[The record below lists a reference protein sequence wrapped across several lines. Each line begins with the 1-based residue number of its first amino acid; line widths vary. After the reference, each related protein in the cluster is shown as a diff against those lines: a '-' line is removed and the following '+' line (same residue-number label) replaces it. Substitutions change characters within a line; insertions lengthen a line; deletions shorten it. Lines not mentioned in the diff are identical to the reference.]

1 LIHLKYSIFAMV
13 LTEKNMKYRCKTDIM
28 GLILNA
34 ANAIDGESRSHIMYK
49 SLVNYNQLK
58 DYLIFLQQQE
68 LIEYDKSART
78 YRTTVKGRDFLE
90 LQRDM
95 GEMARLYGGSS
106 NLPHPSRQ

>member
-1 LIHLKYSIFAMV
+1 
-13 LTEKNMKYRCKTDIM
+13 MKYRCRTDII
-28 GLILNA
+28 GLILSA
-34 ANAIDGESRSHIMYK
+34 ANAINGESRSHIMYK

-68 LIEYDKSART
+68 LIEYDRSART

-95 GEMARLYGGSS
+95 GEMARLYGGSYDLS
-106 NLPHPSRQ
+106 QPSRQQA

>member
-1 LIHLKYSIFAMV
+1 
-13 LTEKNMKYRCKTDIM
+13 MKYRCRTDII
-28 GLILNA
+28 GLILTA

-68 LIEYDKSART
+68 LIEYDRSART

-106 NLPHPSRQ
+106 NLSHPSR

>member
-1 LIHLKYSIFAMV
+1 
-13 LTEKNMKYRCKTDIM
+13 MKYRCRTDII

-68 LIEYDKSART
+68 LIEYDRSART
-78 YRTTVKGRDFLE
+78 YRTTMKGRDFLE

-95 GEMARLYGGSS
+95 GEMARLYGGTCELS
-106 NLPHPSRQ
+106 HPSRQQV

>member
-1 LIHLKYSIFAMV
+1 
-13 LTEKNMKYRCKTDIM
+13 MKYRCKTDII

-58 DYLIFLQQQE
+58 DYLIFLQQQD
-68 LIEYDKSART
+68 LIEYDRSART

-95 GEMARLYGGSS
+95 GEMARLYGGTCELTHHS
-106 NLPHPSRQ
+106 QQQA

>member
-1 LIHLKYSIFAMV
+1 
-13 LTEKNMKYRCKTDIM
+13 MKYRCRTDII

-58 DYLIFLQQQE
+58 DYLILLQHQE
-68 LIEYDKSART
+68 LIEYDRSART

-95 GEMARLYGGSS
+95 GEMARLYGGST
-106 NLPHPSRQ
+106 NLSHPSRQ

>member
-1 LIHLKYSIFAMV
+1 
-13 LTEKNMKYRCKTDIM
+13 MKYRCRTDII
-28 GLILNA
+28 GLILSA
-34 ANAIDGESRSHIMYK
+34 ANAINGESRSHIMYK

-68 LIEYDKSART
+68 LIEYDRSART

-95 GEMARLYGGSS
+95 GEMAHLYGGSYE
-106 NLPHPSRQ
+106 LPHPSRQQA

>member
-1 LIHLKYSIFAMV
+1 
-13 LTEKNMKYRCKTDIM
+13 MKYRSRTDII

-34 ANAIDGESRSHIMYK
+34 ANAMNGESRSRIMYK

-68 LIEYDKSART
+68 LIEYIKAART

-95 GEMARLYGGSS
+95 GEMARLY
-106 NLPHPSRQ
+106 R

>member
-1 LIHLKYSIFAMV
+1 
-13 LTEKNMKYRCKTDIM
+13 MKYRCKTDII

-58 DYLIFLQQQE
+58 DYLIFLQQQD
-68 LIEYDKSART
+68 LIEYDRSART

-95 GEMARLYGGSS
+95 GEMARLYGGTCELS
-106 NLPHPSRQ
+106 HPSQQPA

>member
-1 LIHLKYSIFAMV
+1 MV
-13 LTEKNMKYRCKTDIM
+13 LTEKNMKYRCRTDIM

>member
-1 LIHLKYSIFAMV
+1 
-13 LTEKNMKYRCKTDIM
+13 MKYRCRTDII

-34 ANAIDGESRSHIMYK
+34 ANAIGGESRSHIMYK

-95 GEMARLYGGSS
+95 GEMARLYGGSYDLS
-106 NLPHPSRQ
+106 QPSRQQA

>member
-1 LIHLKYSIFAMV
+1 
-13 LTEKNMKYRCKTDIM
+13 MKYRCRTDII

-68 LIEYDKSART
+68 LIEYDRSART

-95 GEMARLYGGSS
+95 GEMARLYGGGCDLSQ
-106 NLPHPSRQ
+106 PSRQQA

>member
-1 LIHLKYSIFAMV
+1 
-13 LTEKNMKYRCKTDIM
+13 MKYRCRTDII

-68 LIEYDKSART
+68 LIEYDRSART

-95 GEMARLYGGSS
+95 GEMARLYGGSYDLS
-106 NLPHPSRQ
+106 HPSRQQG

>member
-1 LIHLKYSIFAMV
+1 
-13 LTEKNMKYRCKTDIM
+13 MKYRCKIDIF

-49 SLVNYNQLK
+49 SLINYDQLK

-68 LIEYDKSART
+68 LIEYDGSAKT

-95 GEMARLYGGSS
+95 GEMARLHDRDY
-106 NLPHPSRQ
+106 NLSYTSRQQA

>member
-1 LIHLKYSIFAMV
+1 
-13 LTEKNMKYRCKTDIM
+13 MKYRCRTDII
-28 GLILNA
+28 GLILDA

-68 LIEYDKSART
+68 LIEYDRSTRT

-95 GEMARLYGGSS
+95 GEMARFYGGSYDLS
-106 NLPHPSRQ
+106 HPSRQQV

>member
-1 LIHLKYSIFAMV
+1 
-13 LTEKNMKYRCKTDIM
+13 MKYRCRTDII

-58 DYLIFLQQQE
+58 DYLILLQQQE
-68 LIEYDKSART
+68 LIEYDRSART
-78 YRTTVKGRDFLE
+78 DRTTVKGRDFLE

-95 GEMARLYGGSS
+95 GEMARLYGGST
-106 NLPHPSRQ
+106 NLSHPSRQ

>member
-1 LIHLKYSIFAMV
+1 MIHLKYSIFAMV